1 MGVRG
6 EMVSRLLQRL
16 CKSVRRGS
24 LVSCLALLA
33 VLPAQA
39 EQLVLYTEENPPLN
53 FSRDGELKGFST
65 EVVRAL
71 AVRTGDTVR
80 LELGPWTRGYGKA
93 MSMANVGVFA
103 TARIAEREQA
113 FQWVGPLTHTFNR
126 FYTHK
131 GAGLRI
137 ANLEQAAQA
146 GRLVLPRSWYTHE
159 YLLARGFTN
168 LYTVTTP
175 DKMMQMFSKQRADLL
190 AVSDFALPELLAMVG
205 MRPEQIE
212 AQFVFLEHDTYLA
225 FSLSTDPGIVER
237 WQAALDE
244 MKRDGEFAVLYRRW
258 LPGQPLPAWMLSG
271 SR

>member
-1 MGVRG
+1 MGKLWQWLRLNVRHA
-6 EMVSRLLQRL
+6 
-16 CKSVRRGS
+16 S

-33 VLPAQA
+33 MLPAQA
-39 EQLVLYTEENPPLN
+39 AQLVLHTEENPPLN
-53 FSRDGELKGFST
+53 FSRDGELTGFST

-93 MSMANVGVFA
+93 MSAANVGVFT

-113 FQWVGPLTHTFNR
+113 FQWVGPLTHTRTR

-137 ANLEQAAQA
+137 DSLEQAARA
-146 GRLVLPRSWYTHE
+146 GRLVLQRNWYTHE

-168 LYTVTTP
+168 LYTVTAP
-175 DKMMQMFSKQRADLL
+175 DKMMQVFSKQRADLL
-190 AVSDFALPELLAMVG
+190 AASDYVLPELLAMVG
-205 MRPEQIE
+205 MRPEQVE

-225 FSLSTDPGIVER
+225 FSLATERGIVER
-237 WQAALDE
+237 WQVALDE
-244 MKRDGEFAVLYRRW
+244 MKRDGEFTAIYRRW
-258 LPGQPLPAWMLSG
+258 FPEQPLPAWLLSG